1 MDAPHQSVPMRFEK
15 IMVVGSELP
24 QPLEEMLFA
33 TSAKV
38 IFVPNGNK
46 AIERAEHEMFDAAVL
61 VSTGEEMDLAETV
74 FNLRDI
80 SDSMQLI
87 ILAGQTSMGDS
98 PISKKTLAKVV
109 SSASVM
115 TTRELEKH
123 LNWL

>member
-1 MDAPHQSVPMRFEK
+1 
-15 IMVVGSELP
+15 MVVGSELP

-33 TSAKV
+33 TSVKV

-46 AIERAEHEMFDAAVL
+46 AIERAEREMFDAAVL

-74 FNLRDI
+74 LNLRDI

>member
-46 AIERAEHEMFDAAVL
+46 AIERAEREMFDAAVL

-74 FNLRDI
+74 LNLRDI